1 MSSSAPTPHSSTD
14 FAGVLAGIAHRPRLL
29 AGALIMVVAYFV
41 VPHAY
46 SEATRLLLAWNA
58 GAWVF
63 LALVAHMMIS
73 PTGDARC
80 DAAPE
85 DEAQWVLLTL
95 AILAASAAVAAI
107 LWELG
112 PVKDMTGW
120 RKGEHL
126 ALVAVTLISA
136 WTFTHVMFALHYAG
150 AYYTPTETGDAA
162 RGLSFPNCAAPDW
175 GEFMYQAFVVGCAFA
190 TADVNVT
197 TGGMR
202 RIVIAQG
209 MVAFFFNT
217 VILAMT
223 INIGAG
229 FV

>member
-1 MSSSAPTPHSSTD
+1 MAKVKQNILQDIHQITRS
-14 FAGVLAGIAHRPRLL
+14 VAHRPRLL
-29 AGALIMVVAYFV
+29 AGAVIMVAGYFLI
-41 VPHAY
+41 PHGY

-58 GAWVF
+58 GVWVF
-63 LALVAHMMIS
+63 LALVGHMIAA
-73 PTGDARC
+73 PTGGARC

-85 DEAQWVLLTL
+85 DEAQWVLLAL
-95 AILAASAAVAAI
+95 AIFAAAAAIAAI
-107 LWELG
+107 LWRLG

-120 RKGEHL
+120 RKAEHL
-126 ALVAVTLISA
+126 GLVVATLISA
-136 WTFTHVMFALHYAG
+136 WSFTRVMFALHYAG
-150 AYYTPTETGDAA
+150 AYYTPAGVGDVA
-162 RGLSFPNCAAPDW
+162 RGLNFPNCSAPDW

-197 TGGMR
+197 TYDMR

-209 MVAFFFNT
+209 VVAFFFNT

-229 FV
+229 FI